1 MRFVAT
7 SSPELALTLVCG
19 GTLSH
24 FARTQ
29 KAFARAEQL
38 TSVHLVAD
46 RSSCGWGTAREAI
59 AKTEGQNTVI
69 LLLEHGGIAEGN
81 WEQ

>member
-7 SSPELALTLVCG
+7 SSPELAHTLVCG

-29 KAFARAEQL
+29 NAFARAEQL

-46 RSSCGWGTAREAI
+46 RSCCGWGTAREAI
-59 AKTEGQNTVI
+59 VIAEGQNTVT
-69 LLLEHGGIAEGN
+69 LLEHGGIADGN